1 MNWKD
6 LTTPRSYF
14 NLTQIPKHVLR
25 LLFLE
30 FSFAKDKIRA
40 LFPKS
45 VEKKVALSSSGYS
58 VRREAKNQKKR
69 NKDSKTQSVVKI

>member
-14 NLTQIPKHVLR
+14 NLTQIPKYVLR
-25 LLFLE
+25 LLFLD
-30 FSFAKDKIRA
+30 FSLAKDKIRA